1 MGKGCVT
8 CGLDKLKGAY
18 NETFFVKFPDLKTK
32 NSILYVVY
40 FEHKDTKE
48 SFYKIGITTT
58 DPRDRG
64 KSLKSKS
71 KGFIKNYD
79 IIYTEE
85 MSLYDAFL
93 KEEYILNKFS
103 ENRTYTKCFRKKF
116 T

>member
-1 MGKGCVT
+1 MYY
-8 CGLDKLKGAY
+8 L
-18 NETFFVKFPDLKTK
+18 
-32 NSILYVVY
+32 SINNG
-40 FEHKDTKE
+40 E
-48 SFYKIGITTT
+48 FYKIGITTT

-85 MSLYDAFL
+85 MSLYNAFL

-103 ENRTYTKCFRKKF
+103 ENRTYKKWTTELF
-116 T
+116 NKDVLEKSLLE